1 LACHLL
7 FINSLLSQSQS
18 EVRPMEHD
26 FGFRPPL
33 FRAFPARLLPAGMS
47 VLAIV
52 ALLTPCA
59 AQAERVQLGPGVQ
72 IAVRLD
78 ETVSTKNHYFGPI
91 LEATLD
97 QDVLASNGRVAIPA
111 GSTIK
116 MAMAEFK
123 RAGHV
128 VGRAAIR
135 LRLYSVVLPDG
146 TEIPLDGYP
155 TRIEGGPK
163 PGKEGTFHGHR
174 GWIKDAGFETTAV
187 AVGAGAGLA
196 VGGPLGLPI
205 GAGAGLLTAGIWFVA
220 RRGPDLVLPAGLV
233 IEFTLARPAS
243 VVLAEPRGQAGYFPS
258 SDPPADPPDP
268 PASASGAESALW
280 GQGLTLPP
288 SADLVSLLNRVDQPR
303 EVLNRVDK
311 MNFRNRSDSDRVF
324 AAYVRG
330 LCEWRLQKPKQ
341 ALGDFEVAYA
351 GSKRLDFPVPAQD
364 EIARNL
370 VIALKASSKH
380 WASSPLMSDPELQAV
395 LVEPEGE

>member
-1 LACHLL
+1 
-7 FINSLLSQSQS
+7 
-18 EVRPMEHD
+18 MEHKPSA
-26 FGFRPPL
+26 GSRRIL
-33 FRAFPARLLPAGMS
+33 SGAFPS
-47 VLAIV
+47 VLAEICV
-52 ALLTPCA
+52 LAAIAVLGPCA
-59 AQAERVQLGPGVQ
+59 ARAQRVTLEPGEQL
-72 IAVRLD
+72 AVRLD

-163 PGKEGTFHGHR
+163 PGHEGTFHGHR
-174 GWIKDAGFETTAV
+174 GLVKDAAFESSAI
-187 AVGAGAGLA
+187 AVGAGAGFL
-196 VGGPLGLPI
+196 VGGPLGLPV
-205 GAGAGLLTAGIWFVA
+205 GAGAGLLTAGIWFLA

-243 VVLAEPRGQAGYFPS
+243 VHLANPAVQSGYFQGG
-258 SDPPADPPDP
+258 DPPADPPSADP
-268 PASASGAESALW
+268 SEGAVW

-288 SADLVSLLNRVDQPR
+288 SADLVAMLNGVEEPR
-303 EVLNRVDK
+303 EVLSRLDK
-311 MNFRNRSDSDRVF
+311 IDLRNRSESDRVF
-324 AAYVRG
+324 ATYLRG
-330 LCEWRLQKPKQ
+330 LCEWRLERPKQ
-341 ALGDFEVAYA
+341 ALGDFEAAYA
-351 GSKRLDFPVPAQD
+351 GSKRLDFPMEAQD

-370 VIALKASSKH
+370 VIALKATTKH
-380 WASSPLMSDPELQAV
+380 WAASPLMSDPELQAV